1 MYDSWVYNEGAV
13 TFTFFAVRLIV
24 ILSTTLHLKY
34 LMRDEV
40 FIGKF
45 YWFAVVRMNHIR
57 SLYPDGYYA
66 MVISHITD
74 NWQQN
79 DRPLSNERKKG

>member
-1 MYDSWVYNEGAV
+1 
-13 TFTFFAVRLIV
+13 
-24 ILSTTLHLKY
+24 
-34 LMRDEV
+34 
-40 FIGKF
+40 
-45 YWFAVVRMNHIR
+45 MNHIR

-79 DRPLSNERKKG
+79 DRQLSTREKKGNKGIAVIIDNIFR